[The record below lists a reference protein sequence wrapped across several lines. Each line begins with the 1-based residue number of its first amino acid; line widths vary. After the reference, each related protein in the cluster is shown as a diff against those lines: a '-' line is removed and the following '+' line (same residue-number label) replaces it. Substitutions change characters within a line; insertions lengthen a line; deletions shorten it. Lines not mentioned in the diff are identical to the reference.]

1 MFAKRKKP
9 GKMVALLLAV
19 VLMFG
24 CAVGGTLAWL
34 MDNTDPVV
42 NTFSPSNIDIIL
54 TETYNI
60 DTDGNGIADKW
71 QQKMVPGAVYT
82 KNPVVSVDDST
93 DVDCYLFVRFVEEG
107 NPGTYLTYTSTL
119 TTANGWKQVPGET
132 NVWYR
137 IVMTGDNVKS
147 WHLLEDDKITVK
159 DTVTKENMDSASGAK
174 LTYEAYAIQYLG
186 FEDESKVAE
195 TWAQAYAQ
203 KNSN

>member
-1 MFAKRKKP
+1 MFAKKKNP

-34 MDNTDPVV
+34 IDNTDPVV
-42 NTFSPSNIDIIL
+42 NTFSPSNIDITL
-54 TETYNI
+54 TETYNT
-60 DTDGNGIADKW
+60 DTNGDSKADAWK
-71 QQKMVPGAVYT
+71 QKMIPGATYT
-82 KNPVVSVDDST
+82 KDPVVSVENST

-107 NPGTYLTYTSTL
+107 DPGTYLTYTSTL
-119 TTANGWKQVPGET
+119 TTAKGWKQISGET

-137 IVMTGDNVKS
+137 IVKTGDSVKS
-147 WHLLEDDKITVK
+147 WHLLEEDKITVK
-159 DTVTKENMDSASGAK
+159 DTVTKENMNSASNAK

-186 FEDESKVAE
+186 FGDESKVAE

-203 KNSN
+203 KSSN